1 MVNNIPRTKIWEV
14 RSRNT
19 TRVLFESIVPDQ
31 LSEERYRGIQGNDTE
46 VGGVNWLEKESV
58 GQVWNPAR
66 GSERVKPDRTS

>member
-31 LSEERYRGIQGNDTE
+31 LSEERYRGVQGNDTE
-46 VGGVNWLEKESV
+46 VGGSKLARERECRPSVESC
-58 GQVWNPAR
+58 
-66 GSERVKPDRTS
+66 